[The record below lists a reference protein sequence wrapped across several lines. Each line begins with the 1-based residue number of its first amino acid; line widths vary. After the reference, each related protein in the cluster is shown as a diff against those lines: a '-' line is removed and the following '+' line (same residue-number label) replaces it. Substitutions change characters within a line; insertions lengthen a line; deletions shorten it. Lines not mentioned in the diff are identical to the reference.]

1 MLQLL
6 VKINNF
12 NSFVELTFNIEVKG
26 LQKELSITFTLHK
39 KNPSTFHK
47 IIHNYK

>member
-39 KNPSTFHK
+39 KNPSTFIK
-47 IIHNYK
+47 LSIIYK